1 MYVFV
6 DKRCLFKPLSF
17 KLCCPLKPVS
27 LWVNLVCSLFF
38 FPIHCVSYYFLW
50 KWGISK
56 PAFWIFGGEIQNRGK
71 TIFNVGDQ
79 NMMKLWYRS
88 KEILIN
94 KVFFFSIWVF
104 FHEHSTEQRWKW
116 EIILFTYFSLPLP
129 PRHIKKIFIK
139 PGKLSI
145 PLLILRNCGP
155 KYSIIRW
162 QRYHK
167 KPSRS
172 RKRWSY

>member
-27 LWVNLVCSLFF
+27 LWVNLVCSLFL

-94 KVFFFSIWVF
+94 KVFFFLSGFSFTNIRQSSGGSGRLF
-104 FHEHSTEQRWKW
+104 YSLISLYHFHLVS
-116 EIILFTYFSLPLP
+116 
-129 PRHIKKIFIK
+129 
-139 PGKLSI
+139 
-145 PLLILRNCGP
+145 
-155 KYSIIRW
+155 
-162 QRYHK
+162 
-167 KPSRS
+167 
-172 RKRWSY
+172 

>member
-17 KLCCPLKPVS
+17 KLCSPLKPVS
-27 LWVNLVCSLFF
+27 LWVNLACSLFL

-94 KVFFFSIWVF
+94 KVFFFYLGFLSRTFDRAAVEGGDYFIHLF
-104 FHEHSTEQRWKW
+104 LSTTSTSSHKENIHK
-116 EIILFTYFSLPLP
+116 
-129 PRHIKKIFIK
+129 IKETINPIVDTKKLWAKI
-139 PGKLSI
+139 
-145 PLLILRNCGP
+145 
-155 KYSIIRW
+155 Y
-162 QRYHK
+162 YHK
-167 KPSRS
+167 VAEIAQKIIQ
-172 RKRWSY
+172 K